1 MNSFENVL
9 GQYITEKKIEERNRL
24 RDALLALDGKVYAKS
39 ITSKPVKEL
48 LILYSLSKVQADD
61 EFFKKEAKPVL
72 MVQRVKEY
80 WLVEISVENGLLR
93 VKDLAETDNWMEEC
107 INAFLKRFEAAFG
120 CCDFAIAADF
130 FTSYKAAIEG

>member
-9 GQYITEKKIEERNRL
+9 GQYITQKKIEERNRL

-72 MVQRVKEY
+72 MVQRVK
-80 WLVEISVENGLLR
+80 
-93 VKDLAETDNWMEEC
+93 DLAETDNWMEEC

>member
-9 GQYITEKKIEERNRL
+9 GQYITQKKIEESNRP

-107 INAFLKRFEAAFG
+107 INAFLKRFEAAVG

-130 FTSYKAAIEG
+130 FTSYKATIEG